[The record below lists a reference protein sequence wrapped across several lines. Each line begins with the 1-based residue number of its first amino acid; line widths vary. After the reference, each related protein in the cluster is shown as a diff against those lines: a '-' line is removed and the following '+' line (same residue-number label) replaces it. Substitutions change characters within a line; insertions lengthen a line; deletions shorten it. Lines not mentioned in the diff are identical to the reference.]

1 MNETVSAVEAAP
13 RGVVDDGAA
22 PLQDEAHLPAEVRQQ
37 LAHEFLEERGFVRVR
52 ELSARFGVSTVT
64 ARNDL
69 QALEERHLA
78 QRVHGGAMPVD
89 RARGERSFEEVASQH
104 AAEKRAIGHAG
115 AALVSPGESILLDVG
130 TTTAAMASA
139 LVARTSLSDVNVITN
154 GLSIALT
161 LEAAH
166 PRLSIVVTGGTL
178 RPKQHSLVDPLA
190 GSMLKGLS
198 VDTVFLGCNGIDPEG
213 GVTNIN
219 LPEAD
224 IKRAMIAASQ
234 RCVVLADST
243 KLGTRALAM
252 VCEIDDVDV
261 LITDSSASP
270 DDVEALRARGVD
282 VIVT

>member
-1 MNETVSAVEAAP
+1 MDKTMSKGTAAP
-13 RGVVDDGAA
+13 ASPIVDGAMA
-22 PLQDEAHLPAEVRQQ
+22 LGESHLPAEVRQQ
-37 LAHEFLEERGFVRVR
+37 LAHEYLQQRGFVRVR
-52 ELSARFGVSTVT
+52 ELSDRFGVSTVT

-89 RARGERSFEEVASQH
+89 RARGERSFEEVSSEH
-104 AAEKRAIGHAG
+104 AAQKRAIAD
-115 AALVSPGESILLDVG
+115 AAVALISPGESILLDVG
-130 TTTAAMASA
+130 TTTAALASA
-139 LVARTSLSDVNVITN
+139 LVARTGLSDVNVITN

-190 GSMLKGLS
+190 GSVLKTLS
-198 VDTVFLGCNGIDPEG
+198 VDTVFLGCNGIDADA

-224 IKRAMIAASQ
+224 IKRTMIAVSQ

-243 KLGTRALAM
+243 KFGVRALAM
-252 VCEIDDVDV
+252 VCDIDAVDVVVTDSGVASDDVDW
-261 LITDSSASP
+261 
-270 DDVEALRARGVD
+270 LRARGVD
-282 VIVT
+282 VIVA